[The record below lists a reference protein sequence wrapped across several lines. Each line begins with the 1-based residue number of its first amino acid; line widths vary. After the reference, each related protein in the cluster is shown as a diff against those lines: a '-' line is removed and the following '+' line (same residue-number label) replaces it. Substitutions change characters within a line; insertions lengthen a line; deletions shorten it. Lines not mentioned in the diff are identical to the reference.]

1 MSKPIDRCQCRRT
14 GKPVTWFVW
23 ATADDAHAAIQR
35 DTDMRNP
42 EGYSGT
48 QIVLHWIVALLVAGQ
63 YVFHESI
70 VTAWD
75 AIQKGADYAF
85 DPLVLAHVASG
96 ALILIFVLW
105 RLALRLKRGAP
116 PPPENEPAILKS
128 VSHVAHWTIYAVLAI
143 MSVSGALAWFAGV
156 AIAAEV
162 HTILKVV
169 LLALTALHVL
179 AIPFHRVIL
188 KNNVMIRMIR
198 PAA

>member
-1 MSKPIDRCQCRRT
+1 
-14 GKPVTWFVW
+14 
-23 ATADDAHAAIQR
+23 
-35 DTDMRNP
+35 MRNP

-48 QIVLHWIVALLVAGQ
+48 QIVLHWIVALLIAGQ
-63 YVFHESI
+63 YFFHESI
-70 VTAWD
+70 VMARD

-85 DPLVLAHVASG
+85 DPLILAHVAGG
-96 ALILIFVLW
+96 ALILIFMLW

-116 PPPENEPAILKS
+116 PPPENEPASLKV
-128 VSHVAHWTIYAVLAI
+128 VSHVAHWSFYAVLAI
-143 MSVSGALAWFAGV
+143 MSVSGALAWFAVV

-162 HTILKVV
+162 HTILKAV
-169 LLALTALHVL
+169 LLVLTALHVL